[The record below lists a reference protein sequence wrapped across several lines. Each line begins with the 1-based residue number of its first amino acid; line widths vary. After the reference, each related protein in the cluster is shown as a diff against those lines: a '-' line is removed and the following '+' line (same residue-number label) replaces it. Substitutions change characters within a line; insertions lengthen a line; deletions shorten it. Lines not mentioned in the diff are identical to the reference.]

1 MVKIVKSIHFPEL
14 LFFFFLPCFMK
25 SSSIEKIEFHS
36 SLFYRRRYRPSLHF
50 WKRISEEEE
59 ERGGRKKAR
68 GVYASS
74 IIR

>member
-1 MVKIVKSIHFPEL
+1 
-14 LFFFFLPCFMK
+14 MK

-36 SLFYRRRYRPSLHF
+36 SVFYRRRYRPSLHF